1 MLKFGSK
8 NDVNATY
15 KCTVCLLEDTEI
27 VECDFQ
33 IHHKGKYLVE
43 HVCRQLNLI
52 EKDYFGLRYVD
63 ASKQRHWLDPAKAI
77 VKQVKDMDPILFS
90 FRLKFYPPDPF
101 RLKEEITRYQVYLQ
115 LKRDLLHGRLYCTPS
130 EAALLGAYIV
140 QAELGDYDPEEHVE
154 NYVSEM
160 KILLKQTQLIE
171 EKIME
176 LHQTQLKGQSPE
188 NTETNFLKKACT
200 LDTYGIDPH
209 PVKDHRGNHL
219 YLGINHHGILT
230 FQGSRKTHH
239 FKWSEVHKLNYEG
252 KMFIIHLV
260 YQEDPRTKKKHT
272 VGFKCP
278 TGAACRHVWR
288 CAIEQMLFF
297 TIPSSSE
304 VPSVVSGG
312 SFFSFGTKFRY
323 SGRVEREILEDIGPL
338 RREEPTINRVSSL
351 RRKASSVPA
360 TPSTPIAS
368 ELGYSSL
375 PRSNHSA
382 DCRLDSGGGLDFTDP
397 AIPLEPVAEDQEM
410 KARADEKDSAETE
423 APVCNG
429 KTTDLGAGLLK
440 DQDALLLGASDYL
453 FRESMDH
460 SSSESQLLG
469 VGGGGGGGSHSH
481 RSSRSQTPVL
491 RSANAA
497 ASNKLALPPATASAL
512 RPPPISA
519 PPARTFSLLRAFVP
533 SFILTTLS
541 LLVIVVVI
549 LETDYEAL
557 GALRRAP
564 EMIALRRLYYEPA
577 KQFLKSKW
585 SASASTQVVS
595 TNVRTIET

>member
-8 NDVNATY
+8 SDVNSTY
-15 KCTVCLLEDTEI
+15 KCTVRLLEDTEI
-27 VECDFQ
+27 LECDFQ

-63 ASKQRHWLDPAKAI
+63 SSKQRHWLDPAKTI
-77 VKQVKDMDPILFS
+77 IKQVKEMDPVLFS
-90 FRLKFYPPDPF
+90 FRVKFYPPDPF

-115 LKRDLLHGRLYCTPS
+115 LKRDLLHGRLYCTPG

-140 QAELGDYDPEEHVE
+140 QAELGDYDPEEHIE

-176 LHQTQLKGQSPE
+176 LHQTQMKGQSPE
-188 NTETNFLKKACT
+188 STETNFLRKACT

-209 PVKDHRGNHL
+209 PVKDHRGNQL
-219 YLGINHHGILT
+219 YLGINHLGILT

-239 FKWSEVHKLNYEG
+239 FRWAEVHKINYEG
-252 KMFIIHLV
+252 KMFIIHII
-260 YQEDPRTKKKHT
+260 YNEKKHT

-297 TIPSSSE
+297 TLPSSSE
-304 VPSVVSGG
+304 APSVVSGG
-312 SFFSFGTKFRY
+312 SFFSWGTKFRY

-338 RREEPTINRVSSL
+338 RREEPTINRASSL

-368 ELGYSSL
+368 DLGYSSL

-382 DCRLDSGGGLDFTDP
+382 DCRLDTAAGNDINDP
-397 AIPLEPVAEDQEM
+397 ALPLEPVAEDQEV
-410 KARADEKDSAETE
+410 KARTADETIPTDNE
-423 APVCNG
+423 APICNG
-429 KTTDLGAGLLK
+429 VTLDTGLLK
-440 DQDALLLGASDYL
+440 EPDQSLSTSEYL
-453 FRESMDH
+453 FRDSVDH
-460 SSSESQLLG
+460 SSSESQL
-469 VGGGGGGGSHSH
+469 VGASHSH

-491 RSANAA
+491 RAG
-497 ASNKLALPPATASAL
+497 NKLPLPPP
-512 RPPPISA
+512 RPSPVPTNPRSKS
-519 PPARTFSLLRAFVP
+519 FSLLRVFIP
-533 SFILTTLS
+533 SFLLTALS
-541 LLVIVVVI
+541 LIVIVIIV
-549 LETDYEAL
+549 LETDYEVL
-557 GALRRAP
+557 GAIRRAP
-564 EMIALRRLYYEPA
+564 EMVTLRRIYYEPIKEYFKA
-577 KQFLKSKW
+577 KFSSK
-585 SASASTQVVS
+585 VS
-595 TNVRTIET
+595 NTRTAVEA

>member
-130 EAALLGAYIV
+130 EAALLGAYVI

-188 NTETNFLKKACT
+188 TTETNFLRKACT

-252 KMFIIHLV
+252 KMFIIHLI
-260 YQEDPRTKKKHT
+260 YQEKKHT

-368 ELGYSSL
+368 DLGYSSL

-382 DCRLDSGGGLDFTDP
+382 DCRLDSGGIDFTDP
-397 AIPLEPVAEDQEM
+397 AIPLEPVSEDQEM
-410 KARADEKDSAETE
+410 RTRTDEKDSAEPE

-429 KTTDLGAGLLK
+429 KTTDLGAGL
-440 DQDALLLGASDYL
+440 QDSGLLVSGSEWVL
-453 FRESMDH
+453 RESFDH
-460 SSSESQLLG
+460 SSSEGLG
-469 VGGGGGGGSHSH
+469 VVGLGGGGGGRS
-481 RSSRSQTPVL
+481 SSRSQTPVL
-491 RSANAA
+491 RSAA
-497 ASNKLALPPATASAL
+497 PVAL
-512 RPPPISA
+512 RPPPT
-519 PPARTFSLLRAFVP
+519 PPATAATHAHTTRTFSLLRAFVP
-533 SFILTTLS
+533 SFIITTLS
-541 LLVIVVVI
+541 LLVIVIVV
-549 LETDYEAL
+549 LETDYETL

-577 KQFLKSKW
+577 KQFLKAKLMS
-585 SASASTQVVS
+585 SASTQVVS
-595 TNVRTIET
+595 TNVRPIET